1 MRCCATWCASM
12 PEVLH
17 LRPFQERMLEH
28 AYRNP
33 FCALFAD
40 MGAGKTATVLAL
52 IVRLLSLLDVARVLV
67 VAPRRVALTVWPS
80 EIARWAPFQG
90 LSCRCLSAE
99 DFRFRR
105 QKRVVRRRGSETT
118 VTRLVPQATR
128 ADFLTGEMV
137 QTISRDRLADLVRLF
152 GRDWPYDL
160 VVLDES
166 SGFRDP
172 GSGRVKAM
180 RWLRQRGL
188 LHRVVALSGTPR
200 PKSLLDLWSQ
210 LGILDGGERLGRTM
224 DGYRERYFVPDK
236 RSRSGQVF
244 SWAPRPGAEEEVF
257 ARIGDLCVSLLPED
271 VVSLPE
277 RTINS
282 IRVPLPAAARAI
294 YHELE
299 RHALAELEGGDVVA
313 LNRAVLVG
321 KLLQVAGG
329 AVYDEA
335 GRVQA
340 VHDAK
345 LDALGELIE
354 ASCGAPLLLAYWFR
368 HERDR
373 IKARFPQACE
383 FDDYPDTEAR
393 WNRGEIP
400 LLLLHPASG
409 AHGLNLQYGDG
420 HGVWFGPIHDLEL
433 WQQWNKR
440 LHRPGRRSPVFV
452 HVLLA
457 DGTIDGAVLD
467 ALGPKGDGQDRL
479 LRAVRLRL
487 EELGG
492 A

>member
-1 MRCCATWCASM
+1 M
-12 PEVLH
+12 VD
-17 LRPFQERMLEH
+17 H

-40 MGAGKTATVLAL
+40 MGAGKTATVLSL
-52 IVRLLSLLDVARVLV
+52 IIRLFQGLDVSRVLV
-67 VAPRRVALTVWPS
+67 VAPRRVALTVWPA

-90 LSCRCLSAE
+90 ISCRCLSAH
-99 DFRFRR
+99 DFLFRR
-105 QKRVVRRRGSETT
+105 QEEVVRRRGSETR
-118 VTRLVPQATR
+118 VVRLVPHATR

-160 VVLDES
+160 IVLDES

-172 GSGRVKAM
+172 ATSRVKAM
-180 RWLRQRGL
+180 RWLRRQGL
-188 LHRVVALSGTPR
+188 LYRVVALSGTPR

-210 LGILDGGERLGRTM
+210 MAILDGGARLGRTM
-224 DGYRERYFVPDK
+224 EAYRVQHFVPDK

-257 ARIGDLCVSLLPED
+257 ARISDLCVSLLPED

-277 RTINS
+277 RTINP
-282 IRVPLPAAARAI
+282 IHVPLPAEALATYR
-294 YHELE
+294 ELE
-299 RHALAELEGGDVVA
+299 RHALAEMEDGDVVA

-329 AVYDEA
+329 AVYDEN
-335 GRVQA
+335 GRVRV

-345 LDALGELIE
+345 LDALEELIE
-354 ASCGAPLLLAYWFR
+354 ASCGAPLLVAYWFK
-368 HERDR
+368 HDRDR
-373 IKARFPQACE
+373 IKARFTQACE

-409 AHGLNLQYGDG
+409 AHGLNLQYNDG

-433 WQQWNKR
+433 WLQWNKR
-440 LHRPGRRSPVFV
+440 LHRPGRRSPVFI

-457 DGTIDGAVLD
+457 AGTIDAAVLES
-467 ALGPKGDGQDRL
+467 LGPKGEGQDRL

-487 EELGG
+487 EELGE